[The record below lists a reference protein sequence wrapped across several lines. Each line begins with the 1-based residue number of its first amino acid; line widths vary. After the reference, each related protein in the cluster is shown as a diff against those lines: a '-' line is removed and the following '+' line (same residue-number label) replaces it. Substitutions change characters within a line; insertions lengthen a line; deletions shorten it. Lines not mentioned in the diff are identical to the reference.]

1 MEDNT
6 SFRVT
11 PQLVLGFFI
20 ILIGILFTLDNLNV
34 LKAKEYFRLWPAV
47 VIAVGLTKLVQS
59 KTPSGRA
66 AGTVFSL
73 VGTLWLLG
81 NLHLIRFSIW
91 DYWPLVLV
99 AIGASMVW
107 QAFNRDSRTAVSGKR
122 AAATSRATGI
132 GSGELPADLDST
144 VSAIAVLGGVVRKCN
159 SKDFQGGELTA
170 IMGGCEIDLR
180 EADIQSEEAVIN
192 TFAWWGGIEI
202 KVPEDWTV
210 ISSGFPLMGGFAD
223 TTRPPQE
230 GPKKRLVIKGFAIM
244 GGVEIKN

>member
-1 MEDNT
+1 
-6 SFRVT
+6 V
-11 PQLVLGFFI
+11 P
-20 ILIGILFTLDNLNV
+20 
-34 LKAKEYFRLWPAV
+34 PA
-47 VIAVGLTKLVQS
+47 
-59 KTPSGRA
+59 
-66 AGTVFSL
+66 F
-73 VGTLWLLG
+73 
-81 NLHLIRFSIW
+81 
-91 DYWPLVLV
+91 
-99 AIGASMVW
+99 
-107 QAFNRDSRTAVSGKR
+107 KR
-122 AAATSRATGI
+122 AAAMTSRATGI

-180 EADIQSEEAVIN
+180 EADIQREEAVIN

-223 TTRPPQE
+223 TTRAPQE

>member
-1 MEDNT
+1 MEDSP
-6 SFRVT
+6 SFRLT
-11 PQLVLGFFI
+11 PQLLLGFFI
-20 ILIGILFTLDNLNV
+20 ILIGILFTLDNLDV
-34 LKAKEYFRLWPAV
+34 LEAGEYLRHVLPAGI
-47 VIAVGLTKLVQS
+47 IAVGLTMLVQS

-66 AGTVFSL
+66 AGIVFSL
-73 VGTLWLLG
+73 VGILWLLG

-91 DYWPLVLV
+91 DYWPLILV

-107 QAFNRDSRTAVSGKR
+107 QAFARDSRKTVAGK
-122 AAATSRATGI
+122 G
-132 GSGELPADLDST
+132 GVPNNLDST

-210 ISSGFPLMGGFAD
+210 ISNGFPLMGGFAD
-223 TTRPPQE
+223 TTRPAQE

>member
-11 PQLVLGFFI
+11 PQLILGFFT
-20 ILIGILFTLDNLNV
+20 ILVGVLFTLDNLDV
-34 LKAKEYFRLWPAV
+34 LEAEEYFRLWPAGI
-47 VIAVGLTKLVQS
+47 IAVGLTKLIQS

-66 AGTVFSL
+66 AGIVFSL
-73 VGTLWLLG
+73 VGTLWLLS
-81 NLHLIRFSIW
+81 NLRLIRFSIW
-91 DYWPLVLV
+91 DYWPMILV

-107 QAFNRDSRTAVSGKR
+107 QVLARSSNVTIAGKPD
-122 AAATSRATGI
+122 I
-132 GSGELPADLDST
+132 PVDPDST
-144 VSAIAVLGGVVRKCN
+144 INAFAVMGGVVRSCN

-180 EADIQSEEAVIN
+180 EADIQGEEAVIH

-210 ISSGFPLMGGFAD
+210 VSQGLPLMGGFAD
-223 TTRPPQE
+223 TTRPPQQ

-244 GGVEIKN
+244 GGVETKN